1 MKFYEV
7 PPEVEN
13 AIKNTDFRPFVRV
26 LFELESG
33 DVFVRDSDILECVM
47 TSYKNEDGGI
57 VNCGELL
64 LDNKS
69 GNYDLER
76 NAEFVPDV
84 GVQIWYCFGER
95 ENTFFRFHLFVDDDG
110 FQTQETGF
118 DNKTCRIKLIDLS
131 KKLDDTKLQRNW
143 TDAQTVI
150 HSKVCDKTN
159 PDKSLVHIIASRG
172 GISARE
178 INCGSL
184 PFDVSYVVVAGSAWK
199 ELCALAKAYNAVVEC
214 GKDLTLSFIES
225 PYDSENE
232 YSEESC
238 FYLDETE
245 ITHYR
250 FFNNHEKYANNVRLK
265 YTRYIQTERQELWS
279 YSDAPVWYDEDMRAY
294 YPFMDDSRKIIS
306 DSDYQAIYT
315 AKNEEGKTRNVVYA
329 DELTTEEE
337 FIRDMQIA
345 RSSRAMTQDAS
356 PTMTPSFEV
365 VQFDTSTYKD
375 RAIIQLSRN
384 GNLIGLYKA
393 AIYGRAIIS
402 ETNYSIFVKDDNE
415 IAAKGQIVRNVT
427 SKFLSDDLFDGEP
440 FSLRRAKD
448 LLRDCV
454 NCKGGYYLTTFISL
468 IHARVGAFMDI
479 RLKAQ
484 SSYKKVRI
492 DELTFRYKKEEAF
505 SSEIWV
511 TRV

>member
-13 AIKNTDFRPFVRV
+13 AIKNTDYRPFVRV
-26 LFELESG
+26 VLELADG
-33 DVFVRDSDILECVM
+33 DVYLPDSDILECVI
-47 TSYKNEDGGI
+47 TSYKAESGGI
-57 VNCGELL
+57 MNCGELL
-64 LDNKS
+64 LK
-69 GNYDLER
+69 GIYDIEHNSEYAPGL
-76 NAEFVPDV
+76 
-84 GVQIWYCFGER
+84 GIQIWYCFGER
-95 ENTFFRFHLFVDDDG
+95 ENTFFRFHLFVDDNG
-110 FQTQETGF
+110 FQNQETGF
-118 DNKTCRIKLIDLS
+118 LDKTTKVRLVDLS
-131 KKLDDTKLQRNW
+131 SKLDDTKLQRNW
-143 TDAQTVI
+143 TDAQTVV
-150 HSKVCDKTN
+150 HSVVCDRTN
-159 PDKSLVHIIASRG
+159 PENSLVHIIAKRG
-172 GISARE
+172 GLNANE

-184 PFDVSYVVVAGSAWK
+184 PFDIPYVVVVGSAWK
-199 ELCALAKAYNAVVEC
+199 ELCALAKAYDAVVEC
-214 GKDLTLSFIES
+214 GKELTLSFIES
-225 PYDSENE
+225 PYDRENE

-238 FYLDETE
+238 FTLDEKE

-250 FFNNHEKYANNVRLK
+250 FFNNNDKYANNVRLK
-265 YTRYIQTERQELWS
+265 YTRYVQTERQELWS
-279 YSDAPVWYDEDMRAY
+279 YSDAPVWYDEDMQPY
-294 YPFMDDSRKIIS
+294 YPFTDDSRKIIS
-306 DSDYQAIYT
+306 DNDYEAIYT
-315 AKNEEGKTRNVVYA
+315 AKNEDGKTRNVVYA
-329 DELTTEEE
+329 DQLTTEEE
-337 FIRDMQIA
+337 FLDEMVV
-345 RSSRAMTQDAS
+345 STGSTTEDFS
-356 PTMTPSFEV
+356 V

-440 FSLRRAKD
+440 FCQRRAND
-448 LLRDCV
+448 LLQDCL
-454 NCKGGYYLTTFISL
+454 NCKGGYYLTTYLPL

-479 RLKAQ
+479 RLNAQ
-484 SSYKKVRI
+484 SSFKKVRI

>member
-1 MKFYEV
+1 MRFYEL

-13 AIKNTDFRPFVRV
+13 KIRKTDARPFVRV
-26 LFELESG
+26 VLELAGG
-33 DVFVRDSDILECVM
+33 DVYLPDSDILECVI
-47 TSYKNEDGGI
+47 TSYNTEAGGI
-57 VNCGELL
+57 MNCGELL
-64 LDNKS
+64 LK
-69 GNYDLER
+69 GIYDIEQ
-76 NAEFVPDV
+76 NAEYAP
-84 GVQIWYCFGER
+84 GLGIQIWYCFGER
-95 ENTFFRFHLFVDDDG
+95 ENTFFRFHLFVDDNG
-110 FQTQETGF
+110 FQSQETGF
-118 DNKTCRIKLIDLS
+118 LDKTTKVRLVDLS
-131 KKLDDTKLQRNW
+131 SKLDDTKLQRNW
-143 TDAQTVI
+143 TDAQTVV
-150 HSKVCDKTN
+150 HSVVCDRTN
-159 PDKSLVHIIASRG
+159 PENSLVHIIAKRG
-172 GISARE
+172 GLNANE

-184 PFDVSYVVVAGSAWK
+184 PFDIPYVVVVGSAWK
-199 ELCALAKAYNAVVEC
+199 ELCALAKAYDAIVEC

-225 PYDSENE
+225 PYDRENE

-238 FYLDETE
+238 FTLDEKE

-250 FFNNHEKYANNVRLK
+250 FFNNNDKYANNVRLK
-265 YTRYIQTERQELWS
+265 YTRYVQTERQELWS
-279 YSDAPVWYDEDMRAY
+279 YSDAPVWYDEDMKPY
-294 YPFMDDSRKIIS
+294 YPFTDDNRKIIS
-306 DSDYQAIYT
+306 DNDYQAIYS
-315 AKNEEGKTRNVVYA
+315 AKNDEGKTRNVVYA
-329 DELTTEEE
+329 DQLTTEEE
-337 FIRDMQIA
+337 FIDEMVV
-345 RSSRAMTQDAS
+345 STGSTTEDFS
-356 PTMTPSFEV
+356 V

-440 FSLRRAKD
+440 FYQRRAND
-448 LLRDCV
+448 LLQDCI
-454 NCKGGYYLTTFISL
+454 NCKGGYYLTTYLPL

-479 RLKAQ
+479 RLNAQ